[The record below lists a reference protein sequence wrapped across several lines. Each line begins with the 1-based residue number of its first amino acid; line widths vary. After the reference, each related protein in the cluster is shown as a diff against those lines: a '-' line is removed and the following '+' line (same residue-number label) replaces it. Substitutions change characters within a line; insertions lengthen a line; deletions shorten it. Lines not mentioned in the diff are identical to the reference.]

1 MQILRVLTMVVVA
14 ANATDQS
21 AVRPEVV
28 AVRTVVDG
36 NTIDV
41 AGYGRVRLAGVR
53 APRPGRGG
61 LDGEPFAR
69 EARERLEGIV
79 THRFVR
85 LEFPSVWSRSAAYVL
100 LEDGTFVNALLVR
113 EGLARLAGRP
123 AGARGED
130 LQRAQQQAMGA
141 RRGIWGA
148 RDQLH
153 NSQRHNSRR
162 TPNLQLPKRP
172 SQERKKSEGPIPVS
186 YLGSFGRSELGI
198 AWELGIVAL
207 WS

>member
-1 MQILRVLTMVVVA
+1 
-14 ANATDQS
+14 
-21 AVRPEVV
+21 
-28 AVRTVVDG
+28 VRTVVDG

-53 APRPGRGG
+53 APKLGRGG

-69 EARERLEGIV
+69 DARERLEGIV

-85 LEFPSVWSRSAAYVL
+85 LEFPSVSSRSAAYVL

-123 AGARGED
+123 AGARGDD

-148 RDQLH
+148 R
-153 NSQRHNSRR
+153 QR
-162 TPNLQLPKRP
+162 
-172 SQERKKSEGPIPVS
+172 PIPHFQFPNS
-186 YLGSFGRSELGI
+186 STWDLGVGI
-198 AWELGIVAL
+198 WALSGAPHHSALSATSGSTRVARRAGKTHAQ
-207 WS
+207 SATIERIAVIDANVAGSRGVI